1 MNEVIVIKNDKPVL
15 NGEIAENIWRLEEKI
30 KKLTE
35 AYEVYKKMIQ
45 DEMEKNNVIKLT
57 DESSGLSISYIA
69 AQDNL
74 EKFNKNKLRELYP
87 DIYDECIDM
96 NGKRAAYIT
105 IRKQWMNHG
114 K

>member
-1 MNEVIVIKNDKPVL
+1 MNDLITI
-15 NGEIAENIWRLEEKI
+15 ENNKAILKREMVDNILSIEAKI
-30 KKLTE
+30 KELTDV
-35 AYEVYKKMIQ
+35 YDLYKKSIQ
-45 DEMEKNNVIKLT
+45 EEMEKRNIIKIT

-74 EKFNKNKLRELYP
+74 EKFNKTRLRELYP

-105 IRKQWMNHG
+105 IRKQ
-114 K
+114 

>member
-1 MNEVIVIKNDKPVL
+1 MNDLITIENNKAIL
-15 NGEIAENIWRLEEKI
+15 NREMVDNILSIEAKI
-30 KKLTE
+30 KELTDV
-35 AYEVYKKMIQ
+35 YDLYKKSIQ
-45 DEMEKNNVIKLT
+45 EEMEKRNIIKIT

-74 EKFNKNKLRELYP
+74 EKFNKTRLRELYP

-105 IRKQWMNHG
+105 IRKQ
-114 K
+114 